1 MTVQTDPM
9 PGESTAW
16 SGWNPEVLKQNN
28 DCFEGRPPEELL
40 RWGLETFVPDIA
52 LASTP
57 GTGGRRPDASH
68 FLDSN

>member
-40 RWGLETFVPDIA
+40 RWDWKHLCQA
-52 LASTP
+52 LP
-57 GTGGRRPDASH
+57 WPPPWDRRTS
-68 FLDSN
+68 S